1 MSYPVK
7 IDLHIHTVLSDGT
20 DKPEEMPALVKE
32 AGLELFSVTD
42 HDELMGSVEMMRLLE
57 ADDSPDKPA
66 FVPGIE
72 FSCRDEKGKY
82 HILGYGYDTDKPSI
96 RDAAEIT
103 HNARRQKIFGR
114 LNYLK
119 EEFGFVFRDEDLE
132 RLLAL
137 ENPGKPHIAKLMVQ
151 YGYAES
157 IPLAFEYMKGYKGTE
172 RYLSPLEAIDAI
184 LHADGIPVLAHGLF
198 GDGSQHLSETEIERR
213 VCLMK
218 EYGLMGLECYYSG
231 FEENQVNQMLELADR
246 YNLFITA
253 GSDYHGKNK
262 KVRLGDTGSLPD
274 PARMERFY
282 KTIVLMGKV

>member
-1 MSYPVK
+1 MSSRLFFKP
-7 IDLHIHTVLSDGT
+7 DLHMHSVFSDGT
-20 DKPEEMPALVKE
+20 DTPETLIDAVKA
-32 AGLELFSVTD
+32 AGIDLFSLTD
-42 HDELMGSVEMMRLLE
+42 HDSYLGCEAVAGLLGGQG
-57 ADDSPDKPA
+57 PA
-66 FVPGIE
+66 FLPGIE

-282 KTIVLMGKV
+282 KAIVLMGKV